1 MKISPKELSGM
12 TGKASADDRL
22 AAVLTVLADQ
32 KAAQV
37 TVAAPAVN
45 VTSPAVNVT
54 VPKPERCSWR
64 FDITRDSDGLIKSI
78 TANPV

>member
-1 MKISPKELSGM
+1 MKLSPKEMSLL
-12 TGKASADDRL
+12 TGKTSADSAL

-32 KAAQV
+32 KPPTV

-64 FDITRDSDGLIKSI
+64 FDIARDSDGLIKSI